1 MKIEGDYQLAADVDT
16 VWRDLND
23 PAILHECIP
32 GCESIEQVGNDEYEC
47 VITNK
52 IGPVKATFKSI
63 LRITNSN
70 PPHAYTLSGEGKGGP
85 AGFGKGSAD
94 VELEANTDGTL
105 LKYAAELT
113 VGGKLAQVGSRLM
126 SSTTKKLSD
135 KFFTAF
141 AGRYVVQD
149 EDG

>member
-1 MKIEGDYQLAADVDT
+1 MKIEGDYQIPADVET

-23 PAILHECIP
+23 PAVLNECIP
-32 GCESIEQVGNDEYEC
+32 GCEGIEEIGEEEFEC

-52 IGPVKATFKSI
+52 IGPVKATFKSV
-63 LRITNSN
+63 LRITESN
-70 PPHAYTLSGEGKGGP
+70 PPTSYTLAGEGKGGP

-94 VELEANTDGTL
+94 VELIANDEGTL

-113 VGGKLAQVGSRLM
+113 VGGKLAQIGAKLL
-126 SSTTKKLSD
+126 SSTTKKLSA

-141 AGRYVVQD
+141 AERYA
-149 EDG
+149 E

>member
-1 MKIEGDYQLAADVDT
+1 MKIEGDYQIPADVET

-23 PAILHECIP
+23 PEVLNACIP
-32 GCESIEQVGNDEYEC
+32 GCEGIEEIGEDEFEC

-63 LRITNSN
+63 LRITESN
-70 PPHAYTLSGEGKGGP
+70 PPKSYTLAGEGKGGP

-94 VELEANTDGTL
+94 VELIANDDGTL

-113 VGGKLAQVGSRLM
+113 VGGKLAQIGAKLL
-126 SSTTKKLSD
+126 SSTTKKLSA

-141 AGRYVVQD
+141 AERY
-149 EDG
+149 EK

>member
-1 MKIEGDYQLAADVDT
+1 MKIEGDYQLAADVET

-23 PAILHECIP
+23 PEILNDCIP
-32 GCESIEQVGNDEYEC
+32 GCEGIEQVGDAEFEC

-63 LRITNSN
+63 LRITDSK
-70 PPHAYTLSGEGKGGP
+70 PPHSYTLSGEGKGGP

-94 VELEANTDGTL
+94 VELESNDEGTL
-105 LKYAAELT
+105 LKYQAELT
-113 VGGKLAQVGSRLM
+113 VGGKLAQIGSRLL
-126 SSTTKKLSD
+126 SSTTKKLSE

-141 AGRYVVQD
+141 SERYS
-149 EDG
+149 E

>member
-16 VWRDLND
+16 VWKDLND
-23 PAILHECIP
+23 PEILNACIP
-32 GCESIEQVGNDEYEC
+32 GCESIDQVGEDEFEC

-52 IGPVKATFKSI
+52 IGPVKATFKSV

-70 PPHAYTLSGEGKGGP
+70 PPHSYTLSGEGKGGP
-85 AGFGKGSAD
+85 AGFGKGNAD
-94 VELEANTDGTL
+94 VELIGNDDGTL

-113 VGGKLAQVGSRLM
+113 VGGKLAQIGSRLLA
-126 SSTTKKLSD
+126 STTKKLSA

-141 AGRYVVQD
+141 ADRYS
-149 EDG
+149 E

>member
-1 MKIEGDYQLAADVDT
+1 MKIEGEYTVPADTET

-23 PAILHECIP
+23 PDVLLDCIP
-32 GCESIEQVGNDEYEC
+32 GCESIEQIDDDQYEC

-52 IGPVKATFKSI
+52 IGPVKATFKSVLNI
-63 LRITNSN
+63 LNAN
-70 PPHAYTLSGEGKGGP
+70 PPHSYTLAGEGKGGP

-94 VELEANTDGTL
+94 VELVEVEGGTT
-105 LKYAAELT
+105 LKYAAEVT
-113 VGGKLAQVGSRLM
+113 IGGKLAQVGSRLM

-141 AGRYVVQD
+141 AARY
-149 EDG
+149 E

>member
-16 VWRDLND
+16 VWKDLND
-23 PAILHECIP
+23 PAILNECIP
-32 GCESIEQVGNDEYEC
+32 GCESIDQVGEDEFEC

-52 IGPVKATFKSI
+52 IGPVKATFKSV

-70 PPHAYTLSGEGKGGP
+70 PPHSYTLSGEGKGGP
-85 AGFGKGSAD
+85 AGFGKGNAD
-94 VELEANTDGTL
+94 VELIGNDEGTL

-113 VGGKLAQVGSRLM
+113 VGGKLAQIGSRLLA
-126 SSTTKKLSD
+126 STTKKLSA

-141 AGRYVVQD
+141 ADRYS
-149 EDG
+149 E

>member
-1 MKIEGDYQLAADVDT
+1 MKIEGDYQIPADVDT

-23 PAILHECIP
+23 PAVLNECIP
-32 GCESIEQVGNDEYEC
+32 GCEGIEEIGKDEFEC

-52 IGPVKATFKSI
+52 IGPVKATFKSV
-63 LRITNSN
+63 LRITDSN
-70 PPHAYTLSGEGKGGP
+70 PPHSYTLAGEGKGGP

-94 VELEANTDGTL
+94 VELISNEDGTL

-113 VGGKLAQVGSRLM
+113 VGGKLAQIGARLL
-126 SSTTKKLSD
+126 SSTTKKLSA

-141 AGRYVVQD
+141 AERYSA
-149 EDG
+149 

>member
-1 MKIEGDYQLAADVDT
+1 MKIEGDYQISADVET

-23 PAILHECIP
+23 PAILNECIP
-32 GCESIEQVGNDEYEC
+32 GCQEIGQIGDDEYEC

-52 IGPVKATFKSI
+52 IGPVKATFKSV

-70 PPHAYTLSGEGKGGP
+70 PPHSYTLSGEGKGGP

-94 VELEANTDGTL
+94 VELEANEEGTL
-105 LKYAAELT
+105 LKYSAELSI
-113 VGGKLAQVGSRLM
+113 GGKLAQVGSRLI
-126 SSTTKKLSD
+126 SSATKKLSD

-141 AGRYVVQD
+141 AGRYL
-149 EDG
+149 E